1 MTATDLRLQPAAM
14 PAERLAPATTDLA
27 ETYAGDM
34 GAAPPPE
41 DGFIPETATAYEPGA
56 CRT

>member
-1 MTATDLRLQPAAM
+1 MTATDLRPGLAAM
-14 PAERLAPATTDLA
+14 PAERLVPATTDLA
-27 ETYAGDM
+27 ETYAEDM

-41 DGFIPETATAYEPGA
+41 DGFMPETATAYEAGA